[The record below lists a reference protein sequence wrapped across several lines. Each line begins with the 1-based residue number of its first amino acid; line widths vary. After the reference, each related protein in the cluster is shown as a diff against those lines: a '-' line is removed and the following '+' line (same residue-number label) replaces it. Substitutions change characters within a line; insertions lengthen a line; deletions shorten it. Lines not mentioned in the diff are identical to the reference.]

1 MDRATQ
7 PYRQTR
13 TLSEVDHVENLLM
26 FIDDDLRETALA
38 ISNIEAYLISTLAML
53 EREQLTR
60 SQVHALA
67 SDTDILDHVDLLNET
82 LESLRRRMA
91 RLAGNLK

>member
-1 MDRATQ
+1 MDRANQ
-7 PYRQTR
+7 PYVRSSA
-13 TLSEVDHVENLLM
+13 LDGVDQVENLLL

-53 EREQLTR
+53 EREQLSR
-60 SQVHALA
+60 DQVHALA
-67 SDTDILDHVDLLNET
+67 SDTDILEHVDLLNET

-91 RLAGNLK
+91 RLAGSLR